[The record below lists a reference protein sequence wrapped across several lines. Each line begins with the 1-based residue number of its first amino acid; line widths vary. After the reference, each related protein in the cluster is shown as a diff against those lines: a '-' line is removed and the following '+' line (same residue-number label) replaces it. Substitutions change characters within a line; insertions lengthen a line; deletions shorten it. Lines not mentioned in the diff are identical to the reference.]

1 MNGVDQQIPRRF
13 DGDFRI
19 QTVMQE
25 QPQHGA
31 RIRVGKPGSS
41 VPDRSEMNTL
51 EQKLD
56 FSCLASSFEFI

>member
-19 QTVMQE
+19 QTVMQ

-31 RIRVGKPGSS
+31 QNQGRQTRIIGPGS
-41 VPDRSEMNTL
+41 V
-51 EQKLD
+51 
-56 FSCLASSFEFI
+56 

>member
-31 RIRVGKPGSS
+31 QNQGRQTRIIGPES
-41 VPDRSEMNTL
+41 
-51 EQKLD
+51 
-56 FSCLASSFEFI
+56 I

>member
-19 QTVMQE
+19 QTVMQQ

-31 RIRVGKPGSS
+31 QNQGRQTRIIVSGS
-41 VPDRSEMNTL
+41 V
-51 EQKLD
+51 
-56 FSCLASSFEFI
+56 

>member
-31 RIRVGKPGSS
+31 QNQGRQTRIIVSGS
-41 VPDRSEMNTL
+41 V
-51 EQKLD
+51 
-56 FSCLASSFEFI
+56 